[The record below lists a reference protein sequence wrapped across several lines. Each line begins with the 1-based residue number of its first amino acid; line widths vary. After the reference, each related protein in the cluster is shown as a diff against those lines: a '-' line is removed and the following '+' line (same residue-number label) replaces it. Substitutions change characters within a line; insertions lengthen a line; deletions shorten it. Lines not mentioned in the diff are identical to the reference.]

1 MEKITK
7 ERAEEELKKRYKKA
21 KELLKDKEKI
31 EKILKRTEDKLKE
44 FPIIGEKLSYVPTMI
59 SLVKSYIE
67 KEYTDIPIG
76 TIIAIVSALLYLL
89 STIDII
95 PDFIPVAGYF
105 DDIAVMG
112 VCLKLVESDINEYK
126 MWKKENNE
134 I

>member
-1 MEKITK
+1 
-7 ERAEEELKKRYKKA
+7 
-21 KELLKDKEKI
+21 
-31 EKILKRTEDKLKE
+31 
-44 FPIIGEKLSYVPTMI
+44 MI

-105 DDIAVMG
+105 DDIAVMD

-126 MWKKENNE
+126 MWKKENNK